1 MEKNCKVSTLKNQF
15 DCAFDKVN
23 NANREL
29 AEIALEVLEAM
40 PEGRYKIPN
49 GALYADIMTDYSLE
63 VVEVSEIYKEGNEIV
78 VVGSNDYE
86 SQISEL
92 SNSYYHIILKY
103 IVEHILK

>member
-15 DCAFDKVN
+15 DCVFDKVN

-29 AEIALEVLEAM
+29 AEIALDVLEAM

-49 GALYADIMTDYSLE
+49 GALYADILGDSSLE
-63 VVEVSEIYKEGNEIV
+63 VVEVSEIYKEEGDV
-78 VVGSNDYE
+78 LVVGSNDYE
-86 SQISEL
+86 CQITEL

-103 IVEHILK
+103 IVEHILN